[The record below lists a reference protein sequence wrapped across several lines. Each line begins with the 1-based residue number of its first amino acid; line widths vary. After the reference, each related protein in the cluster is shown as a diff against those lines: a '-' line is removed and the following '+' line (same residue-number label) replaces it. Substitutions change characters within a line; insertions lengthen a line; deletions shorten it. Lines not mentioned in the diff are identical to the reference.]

1 MEYTNET
8 NEKVVCYCDECLI
21 KKILDASLCSAW
33 TSDND
38 DKLTDEFILN
48 LQKIKDDLNKLS
60 NDFKKASEEL
70 NKKLNN

>member
-8 NEKVVCYCDECLI
+8 NEKVICYCDECLI
-21 KKILDASLCSAW
+21 KKILE
-33 TSDND
+33 SDN
-38 DKLTDEFILN
+38 KLTDEFISN

-60 NDFKKASEEL
+60 VDFKKASEEL

>member
-33 TSDND
+33 ASDSDN
-38 DKLTDEFILN
+38 KLNDEFISN

-60 NDFKKASEEL
+60 VDFKNATEEL

>member
-1 MEYTNET
+1 MEYTNEI

-21 KKILDASLCSAW
+21 KKILES
-33 TSDND
+33 D
-38 DKLTDEFILN
+38 DKLTDEFISN